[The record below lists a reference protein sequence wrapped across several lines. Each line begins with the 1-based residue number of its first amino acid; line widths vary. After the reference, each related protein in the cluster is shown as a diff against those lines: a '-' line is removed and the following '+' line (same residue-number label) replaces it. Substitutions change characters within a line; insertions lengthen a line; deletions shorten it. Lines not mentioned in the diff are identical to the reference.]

1 MERHVVIGTAGHIDH
16 GKTTLVKALTG
27 VDTDRLAEEKARGI
41 TIDLGFAPLDL
52 GAVAASVV
60 DVPGHE
66 GFIRNMVAGATGVD
80 LALLVVAADEGVMP
94 QTREHLAILRFLG
107 VTRGVVALTKCDL
120 APDADWRALVA
131 DELNDETVRHFS
143 AAWPIVEV
151 SATQATGLER
161 LRETLARVAQEVSA
175 HGSDDRFRL
184 PVDRVFAL
192 AGAGTIVTGTV
203 WSGCVAEGDRV
214 LVLPAAVEARVRS
227 IQVHEQPAPRAEP
240 GRRAALALVGL
251 SREQAARGSVV
262 LSGEGWRAGRAMD
275 VEITLLPGA
284 VLKPRARVRVHHGTA
299 EVMARVTRRGD
310 ATSSSFPA
318 RLILEDPLVARAG
331 DRLVLR
337 SYSPVTTIGGGLVVD
352 PWADDGALRRAK
364 RVLPTTPTSD
374 QQRVVQLIARRG
386 RSGLALA
393 QLEVIAGLGVSR
405 LTAVLGRASE
415 IGLVEVDRW
424 YVAVAEVDA
433 AAERLREA
441 LERYHAAHPLEPG
454 MPAQAWRASLVA
466 APAQLVEL
474 AERRLVDQTRRIVKD
489 GSTVRLPDFEPGRSG
504 GAPAEQE
511 RVLEV
516 LRAADAEP
524 PTIAELAAGLPGVDV
539 PAILRLLARSGA
551 VVAVAKDRYY
561 EAGAIG
567 REQARLVDALKELG
581 PSTPAGIRDRLGR
594 SRKWL
599 IPLLEWADREGVTVR
614 EGDRRALKKGP

>member
-1 MERHVVIGTAGHIDH
+1 
-16 GKTTLVKALTG
+16 
-27 VDTDRLAEEKARGI
+27 
-41 TIDLGFAPLDL
+41 
-52 GAVAASVV
+52 
-60 DVPGHE
+60 
-66 GFIRNMVAGATGVD
+66 
-80 LALLVVAADEGVMP
+80 
-94 QTREHLAILRFLG
+94 HLAILRFLG

-131 DELNDETVRHFS
+131 DELNDETVRHFG

-161 LRETLARVAQEVSA
+161 LREVLARVAQEVAA

-299 EVMARVTRRGD
+299 EVMARVTRAGD
-310 ATSSSFPA
+310 ATSGSFPA
-318 RLILEDPLVARAG
+318 RLMLEDPLVTRAG

-352 PWADDGALRRAK
+352 PWADDGALRRAR
-364 RVLPTTPTSD
+364 RVLPATPTSD

-393 QLEVIAGLGVSR
+393 QLEVVAGLGVSR

-415 IGLVEVDRW
+415 IGLVEVDGW

-466 APAQLVEL
+466 GPAQLVEL
-474 AERRLVDQTRRIVKD
+474 AERRLVDQTRRVVKD
-489 GSTVRLPDFEPGRSG
+489 GSTVRLADFEPGRGG
-504 GAPAEQE
+504 GAQAEQE

-539 PAILRLLARSGA
+539 PAILRLLARSGV
-551 VVAVAKDRYY
+551 VVAVGKDRYY
-561 EAGAIG
+561 EAGAIS
-567 REQARLVDALKELG
+567 REQARLVEALKELG